1 MILPGSDDAIHKTHL
16 YRLLLGIMNDR
27 KLSHALYFKG
37 GTCAVLAGWL
47 DRFSLDLDFDLAVK
61 ADKRDINSRLLEL
74 YKSLGFSVKEK
85 RDLFYILQYGVE
97 KGKRNSIKVSVV
109 TKVIAANRYRP
120 QYLFDINRYAIC
132 QTKDTM
138 VANKLVAP
146 LDRNEK
152 YGTIAGRDIYD
163 IHFFLSHGFP
173 YRTEVIEERRNKGA
187 HAYLSD
193 LITFIEK
200 RVTDRVI
207 AEDLNYLLPP
217 VKFQAVRR
225 TLKDEVLILL
235 HNAWKQ
241 ARETSEGVA

>member
-1 MILPGSDDAIHKTHL
+1 MMLPRSEDAIHKTHL

-47 DRFSLDLDFDLAVK
+47 DRFSLDLDFDLEVK
-61 ADKRDINSRLLEL
+61 ADKGEINSRLLEL
-74 YKSLGFSVKEK
+74 FKSLGFTVKEK
-85 RDLFYILQYGVE
+85 RGLFFVLQYPID
-97 KGKRNSIKVSVV
+97 KGKRSSIKVSVV
-109 TKVIAANRYRP
+109 TDVITANRYGP
-120 QYLFDINRYAIC
+120 QYLFDINRYALC
-132 QTKDTM
+132 QTKETM

-173 YRTEVIEERRNKGA
+173 YRTQVIEERRNMKA
-187 HAYLSD
+187 RAYLSD
-193 LITFIEK
+193 LIAFIDK

-217 VKFQAVRR
+217 VKFQAVRKS
-225 TLKDEVLILL
+225 LKDEVLMLL
-235 HNAWKQ
+235 RDAWK
-241 ARETSEGVA
+241 RER